1 MLADVLEC
9 MVSTIRP
16 LDSKTYLD
24 FLSIATWAQN
34 PCREWNQSVSSL
46 SRAVEGKHIVTLHKE
61 LDIWDKTLKD
71 NEETKTHLK
80 NEVKNW
86 TEAAVRNKGESEK
99 LKRTK
104 IKSSY
109 HVCQCWDDFTQCCQ
123 RLVNIGSLLKNTMLL
138 NFLLIL
144 NRFNTTKSKYYN
156 LLNRMSIT
164 FQCNSSSLMS
174 SSKKHDK
181 LLWLMSKLSHDSSEN
196 FPSTHIYTDYW
207 LK

>member
-1 MLADVLEC
+1 MKSERLFFEPCCGGETYCYSSQRTRHLRQNTKGQWRDEDTLE
-9 MVSTIRP
+9 
-16 LDSKTYLD
+16 K
-24 FLSIATWAQN
+24 W
-34 PCREWNQSVSSL
+34 
-46 SRAVEGKHIVTLHKE
+46 GKE
-61 LDIWDKTLKD
+61 L
-71 NEETKTHLK
+71 N
-80 NEVKNW
+80 
-86 TEAAVRNKGESEK
+86 R
-99 LKRTK
+99 
-104 IKSSY
+104 SSY

-156 LLNRMSIT
+156 LLNRMSIA